1 MFDGENCYRCGK
13 WHKFEELT
21 ADARGFSFC
30 GRCAA
35 KFSNEG
41 KEKRR
46 CPDDNRE
53 MVKRA
58 YGPFAVDKCEA
69 CGGVWLDADELRA
82 LTEFI
87 KREPW
92 RRGFL
97 TGIFFP

>member
-1 MFDGENCYRCGK
+1 MFDGEKCFRCWK

-21 ADARGFSFC
+21 AGPHGFSLC
-30 GRCAA
+30 PRCAA
-35 KFSNEG
+35 KLSNEG

-46 CPDDNRE
+46 CPADNGE
-53 MVKRA
+53 LVKEIFGIVIA
-58 YGPFAVDKCEA
+58 DKCET

-92 RRGFL
+92 RRGLL
-97 TGIFFP
+97 TEIFFT